1 MSPNIR
7 IALRFLTAKK
17 SSMMMSLACIVLGVG
32 LFIVTQATTSG
43 FKDYFIATILGTD
56 GAVRIQDRM
65 QSSLQTIAAGGKD
78 SPFEV
83 QVQNGRKYISGI
95 DYPGQLETMLRSFPN
110 VSAVSEVLHGQATIR
125 SSFKDDTIQVYGI
138 RLEDHL
144 RVSDLGSQIVQGSLL
159 DFRTTPERALLG
171 REMADRLQLKIGDS
185 FQLESGG
192 VIHRYKV
199 GAIYET
205 GIEDVDKVRLYLNM
219 EEARSLLKRP
229 TGASYLQ
236 VNLFD
241 KSRAQRDAGWM
252 EEVLQHSV
260 ASWQYREKTWL
271 QVFTA
276 LSVSTVITVSVF
288 TLIAALAMFNTLAMI
303 VIEKTK
309 DIAILRSMGYTRE
322 DISRIF
328 LWQAV
333 IVLAIGSVAGCLL
346 GFGVTYAVSQLPLQI
361 RGIFATN
368 HFLVKYSVWHY
379 VGAVT
384 TAVVMVMV
392 ASLLPSRRA
401 ARLEPGDIIRGTAQ

>member
-17 SSMMMSLACIVLGVG
+17 SSMMMSLSCIVLGVG

-43 FKDYFIATILGTD
+43 FKGYFIKTILGTD
-56 GAVRIQDRM
+56 GAVRIQDKM
-65 QSSLQTIAAGGKD
+65 QSSMQSIAAGGND
-78 SPFEV
+78 SPFEI
-83 QVQNGRKYISGI
+83 QVQNGQKYIEGI
-95 DYPGQLETMLRSFPN
+95 DYPGQLETMLRTFPN
-110 VSAVSEVLHGQATIR
+110 VSAISEVLHGQATIR

-138 RLEDHL
+138 HLDDQL
-144 RVSDLGSQIVQGSLL
+144 RVSDLGSQIVEGSLL
-159 DFRTTPERALLG
+159 DFRTNPDRALLG
-171 REMADRLQLKIGDS
+171 REMADRLQLKIGDT
-185 FQLESGG
+185 FQLEAAGG
-192 VIHRYKV
+192 FHRYKV

-205 GIEDVDKVRLYLNM
+205 GIEDVDRVRLYLNM
-219 EEARSLLKRP
+219 EEARSLLKKP
-229 TGASYLQ
+229 TGASYIQ

-241 KSRAQRDAGWM
+241 KDRAQKDAGWM
-252 EEVLQHSV
+252 EQVLQHSV

-276 LSVSTVITVSVF
+276 LSVSTIITVSVF

-303 VIEKTK
+303 VMEKTK

-333 IVLAIGSVAGCLL
+333 IVLAIGTVAGCLL
-346 GFGVTYAVSQLPLQI
+346 GLGVTYAVSQMPLQI

-368 HFLVKYSVWHY
+368 HFIVTYNIWHY
-379 VGAVT
+379 VGAVV
-384 TAVVMVMV
+384 TAVIMVMV